1 MGTWSFSLPSTPTP
15 TPTLYDGGEAKQ
27 QTQKKS
33 TKKMLKSWQTNAEEV
48 HQKKTQEFAYSYI
61 PICRAYIHLFFMDPH
76 SQNMD
81 SEDEVEEP
89 SATPLWKYVTK
100 VPGKASSA
108 KPGGGGSM
116 KFICNFGCKTEA
128 YTGSYS
134 RVRQHLIGKL
144 PGQRY
149 QGIGV
154 CPKLSQAEK
163 ELLKEEELA
172 AQRIFGGNCKSRKIP
187 MPSKTQQPSQ
197 TTGKSSV
204 DKMFQIASREEVDQ
218 KIARCIYGNGI
229 AFNVVR
235 SPLWEDMVSSI
246 LNAPKGYKSPNYEK
260 VRTALLDKEHKKVQQ
275 SLTPLMQ
282 DWSTHGVS
290 IISDGWSNLKNQPLI
305 NIMAISGGKAIF
317 INGHDVSSIEK
328 TGANIAELLLKA
340 IDYVG
345 PSNVVQVVT
354 DNASNCKAA
363 GAIIQRKHA
372 HIFWSGCMAHTLNLL
387 MKDIAKSED
396 SLLSFVDE
404 SYKKGKAIVKYIKNH
419 SSCQYLFKTF
429 SALELLKAK
438 KTRFGHNF
446 IVLQRLVK
454 VRPSLMSMALSKQ
467 WDYLRRS
474 SSSPEQHDI
483 VQQTIMD
490 DDFWKKSKQVL
501 KFTKHIYKMLRFS
514 DSDKAVIGEVYEQM
528 DTMLGNI
535 KDSLSDDLT
544 IYDLVQ
550 QYVVA
555 RWDKMNIP
563 LHCLAYVLVPK
574 YYTNSWLSQP
584 APGGVSRKKPHF
596 DKEVQTGYLQAIEK
610 IVVDQNEASLIR
622 HQISDFVSNKG
633 VFAQPQAVKD
643 RATMTASSWWH
654 MYGGAVPELFS
665 LAIKVLSQSVNTSC
679 AERCWSTYSYIHNVK
694 RNKLNVDRAEKLVFV
709 HYNHRLLTRY
719 RDDYE
724 DFNNWD
730 AYPEDANIEEDFT
743 TIEQR
748 DNVSLS
754 DSEEDAENNF
764 DDVGVPSLAL
774 TVTASPSCPPPTP
787 TIQESASME
796 KIERAQ
802 RRLGKARGKKQKK

>member
-1 MGTWSFSLPSTPTP
+1 MVIEGTWSFSLPSTPTP

-48 HQKKTQEFAYSYI
+48 HQKKLKSLHIHIFLSAEHIF
-61 PICRAYIHLFFMDPH
+61 ICDKGMISFQTLPDFPFLLQKYFFCNNLPDFPFLLHKYFFCNNVLYVNRFFMDPH

-100 VPGKASSA
+100 VPGEASSA

-235 SPLWEDMVSSI
+235 SPLWADMVSSI

-372 HIFWSGCMAHTLNLL
+372 HIFWSGCMAHTLNLV

-438 KTRFGHNF
+438 KN
-446 IVLQRLVK
+446 
-454 VRPSLMSMALSKQ
+454 
-467 WDYLRRS
+467 
-474 SSSPEQHDI
+474 
-483 VQQTIMD
+483 
-490 DDFWKKSKQVL
+490 QV
-501 KFTKHIYKMLRFS
+501 
-514 DSDKAVIGEVYEQM
+514 
-528 DTMLGNI
+528 
-535 KDSLSDDLT
+535 
-544 IYDLVQ
+544 
-550 QYVVA
+550 
-555 RWDKMNIP
+555 WP
-563 LHCLAYVLVPK
+563 
-574 YYTNSWLSQP
+574 
-584 APGGVSRKKPHF
+584 
-596 DKEVQTGYLQAIEK
+596 
-610 IVVDQNEASLIR
+610 
-622 HQISDFVSNKG
+622 
-633 VFAQPQAVKD
+633 
-643 RATMTASSWWH
+643 
-654 MYGGAVPELFS
+654 
-665 LAIKVLSQSVNTSC
+665 
-679 AERCWSTYSYIHNVK
+679 
-694 RNKLNVDRAEKLVFV
+694 
-709 HYNHRLLTRY
+709 
-719 RDDYE
+719 
-724 DFNNWD
+724 
-730 AYPEDANIEEDFT
+730 
-743 TIEQR
+743 
-748 DNVSLS
+748 
-754 DSEEDAENNF
+754 
-764 DDVGVPSLAL
+764 
-774 TVTASPSCPPPTP
+774 
-787 TIQESASME
+787 
-796 KIERAQ
+796 
-802 RRLGKARGKKQKK
+802 